1 MSQVNTAPPRRFVAD
16 AGALMASSAVNGAL
30 GLVFWAWAAH
40 RLPVALVGRASTL
53 IMAAT
58 TIAAISNFSMGPFFE
73 RFLPAAG
80 RSGPR
85 VIFRTHAAVA
95 LVATLLATAYL
106 LIAPRHLLFDN
117 ACDMALFV
125 IAVVIVGAFAL
136 QDSVL
141 VGLLRGRWAAA
152 KNIFHAFAKLA
163 LLMLV
168 GTTALGMNTVLLAW
182 VIPAAIAVAAAQY
195 VIATGAGGLGRLF
208 EAQARPL
215 PPRRELVRECFS
227 LYGIVLINALSS
239 FVVTLLVVTRLGVE
253 QAAYFGVAWTLVS
266 GVALLL
272 SVINGPFVARAAAR
286 PEDLPDLIRRQTRL
300 LTLVAL
306 AGAAALALAAPLA
319 LRLLGHDYPTA
330 RPLLLLMAVMQPLMI
345 PAYLFAGLSR
355 VLRRLDRLL
364 LVQGLS
370 AFAVIAATW
379 LLLPVFG
386 ITAVGIAYV
395 TVELAV
401 VVAVLGPIRS
411 MLREV
416 RPGVPS
422 SPPARCEVARSSTLA
437 VAPDRVVLLDVAAP
451 VHSDLPAA
459 EVLPAAVKA
468 DLVCALP
475 DDGVARVDVSR
486 PAVDVV
492 VPLHNSA
499 AFVVDCVAALGR
511 QTRRPARVVIV
522 DDESTDGGADLAIA
536 ALTREGLLGTLVRI
550 DKRAGAGA
558 ARNRGL
564 AVSTAE
570 LVWFVDADD
579 TIADDGLEILCAALG
594 EHDFVAC
601 RTTFIAVDGQVL
613 GVDESVPPATA
624 IGGRD
629 FARLLLVGAVRAY
642 PTTKLFRR
650 AMLGERPWDEVRRYE
665 DMAAML
671 ALSLRAR
678 SIGLVAAAPYRYRQ
692 HAASASKS
700 FDPVT
705 LELLELPDRVR
716 ERARAAGYRPA
727 PAVLAAFVF
736 RESVLPLANLAI
748 RAQGGSPA
756 AGELAQRAVRS
767 ARDRIAVRGLVL
779 TVCAGQ
785 PRIAAAALVLKS
797 FPGLYARVLRRR

>member
-40 RLPVALVGRASTL
+40 RLPVALVGRSSTL

-58 TIAAISNFSMGPFFE
+58 TIAAVSNFSMGPFFE
-73 RFLPAAG
+73 RFLPHG
-80 RSGPR
+80 GPPGPR

-95 LVATLLATAYL
+95 LVAALLATAYL

-152 KNIFHAFAKLA
+152 KNIFHALAKLA

-168 GTTALGMNTVLLAW
+168 GTTALGMNAVLLAW

-208 EAQARPL
+208 EAQARPV
-215 PPRRELVRECFS
+215 PPWRELVRECFS

-306 AGAAALALAAPLA
+306 AGAAALALAAPVA
-319 LRLLGHDYPTA
+319 LRLLGRDYPTA

-355 VLRRLDRLL
+355 VLRRLDHLL

-370 AFAVIAATW
+370 ALAVIAATW
-379 LLLPVFG
+379 QLLPVFG

-395 TVELAV
+395 TVELTV

-422 SPPARCEVARSSTLA
+422 YPP
-437 VAPDRVVLLDVAAP
+437 AP

-459 EVLPAAVKA
+459 EMPPVAVNA
-468 DLVCALP
+468 DLACALP
-475 DDGVARVDVSR
+475 DGGVARVEAMS
-486 PAVDVV
+486 VDVV
-492 VPLHNSA
+492 VPLHNCA
-499 AFVVDCVAALGR
+499 EFIAECVAALGR
-511 QTRRPARVVIV
+511 QTRPPTRVVIV
-522 DDESTDGGADLAIA
+522 DDGSTDGGADLGMA
-536 ALTREGLLGTLVRI
+536 ALAAVGLPGILVRI
-550 DKRAGAGA
+550 DERVGAGA
-558 ARNRGL
+558 ARNQGL
-564 AVSTAE
+564 GVVTAE

-579 TIADDGLEILCAALG
+579 TVADDALEILCAALG
-594 EHDFVAC
+594 EHDFMAC
-601 RTTFIAVDGQVL
+601 RTTLIASDGQVL
-613 GVDESVPPATA
+613 GIDEPTPPHIEVA
-624 IGGRD
+624 GEE
-629 FARLLLVGAVRAY
+629 FAGLLLSGVVRAY

-650 AMLGERPWDEVRRYE
+650 AILGERPWDEVRRYE

-705 LELLELPDRVR
+705 LQLLELPDRVR

-727 PAVLAAFVF
+727 PAVFAAFVF

-748 RAQGGSPA
+748 RAQSGSPA
-756 AGELAQRAVRS
+756 ASELAQQAVRS
-767 ARDRIAVRGLVL
+767 ARDRIGVRGLVL